1 MASKRVAGTIMLHL
15 EDGSKKFLVHS
26 IDDKLEFALA
36 ELSEGK
42 TGLANILNFLKEIVH
57 IDVSKI
63 SLMELTNTHI
73 NQENVPLFVF
83 ETEQKNQREEIRRRI
98 YLGRTRSNAL
108 CSWNLR
114 SRGSAFLLKYRLS
127 EQRSLNFFQTS
138 FFIV

>member
-63 SLMELTNTHI
+63 SLMDLQIHI
-73 NQENVPLFVF
+73 LIRKMFRCLSLRLN
-83 ETEQKNQREEIRRRI
+83 KRIKRRIRRRI

-114 SRGSAFLLKYRLS
+114 SRGSAFLLKYRLANK
-127 EQRSLNFFQTS
+127 E
-138 FFIV
+138 V